1 MKRKALLTL
10 VIATATA
17 YGGTVTGTLQG
28 PSGLPVKNGTLT
40 FNLQQAGLIA
50 GSGSVVPTTASCY
63 TSTDG
68 SVVGVPNPLTL
79 PSTSINYGSGTLPAE
94 IYYVAF
100 TFYGSGSIE
109 TLASPELRVQLTGTG
124 SLTISPPATFPAGA
138 TGMRVYVGTASGA
151 ETAQGN
157 SIGPTGTFVQMSPPL
172 NTGETIPATNT
183 SLCSIAFNDTIIPYS
198 GYNVSLISASGN
210 AYPGWPQAWQLNGG
224 PSGTLNISNGAP
236 LWNGTVVYPMP
247 ILSQPLNHGPQSI
260 AGLLNMTSYNLV
272 NVGLL
277 GVGTSTPA
285 FGIDVENQYINT
297 NQGYLYQGG
306 SGSNGQCLISNGTA
320 FIPGSCGIAP
330 TTYYQHVLRQGTIFP
345 QEPYINFDGNFTVA
359 DNPGSTRTDVMMQQ
373 TTVTPGSYTNTNLTV
388 DAYGRIQAA
397 TNGPAIPVIKPLIIN
412 SGICTTG
419 TSAYASCSFTA
430 TWPSAFADT
439 AYAMTCSSEP
449 GSTGVVTGVFWGN
462 KTTTGFTAY
471 LQNGSASGATAATVP
486 EIDCIGVHP

>member
-79 PSTSINYGSGTLPAE
+79 PSTSINYGSGTLPAG

-100 TFYGSGSIE
+100 TFYGSGNIE

-157 SIGPTGTFVQMSPPL
+157 SIGPTGTFVQMSPPS
-172 NTGETIPATNT
+172 NTGETIPTTNT

-260 AGLLNMTSYNLV
+260 AGLLNMTGYNLV
-272 NVGLL
+272 NVGAI
-277 GVGTSTPA
+277 GIGTTTPA
-285 FGIDVENQYINT
+285 WAVDAVNGFINT
-297 NQGYLYQGG
+297 NFGYLYQGTNG
-306 SGSNGQCLISNGTA
+306 TTGQCLVSDGTA
-320 FIPGSCGIAP
+320 FRPGSCGIEP
-330 TTYYQHVLRQGTIFP
+330 TTYYQHVLRQGTISP
-345 QEPYINFDGNFTVA
+345 QEPYLNFDGNFTVA
-359 DNPGSTRTDVMMQQ
+359 DNPGSTRTDIMMQQ

-419 TSAYASCSFTA
+419 TSAYASCNFTA
-430 TWPSAFADT
+430 TWPSAFADA

-449 GSTGVVTGVFWGN
+449 GSTGLVTGLFWGN
-462 KTTTGFTAY
+462 KTTTGFTVY